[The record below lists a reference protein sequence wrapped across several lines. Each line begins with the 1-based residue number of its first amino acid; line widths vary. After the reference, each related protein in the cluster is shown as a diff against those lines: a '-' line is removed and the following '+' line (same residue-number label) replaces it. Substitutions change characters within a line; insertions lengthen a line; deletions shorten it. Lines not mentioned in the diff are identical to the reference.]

1 MMRTIAHE
9 PHVLQC
15 LTDLHCR
22 QPHLSAEACYDV
34 GGGEIYG
41 FLVVAGLAVSCG
53 DELTCEVRS
62 LICAVADVRYSGS
75 NL

>member
-1 MMRTIAHE
+1 MMRTIARE

-22 QPHLSAEACYDV
+22 QPHLSSEAGYDV

-62 LICAVADVRYSGS
+62 LIRAVADVRNSGS